1 MPEAATHP
9 NSMTTQTM
17 KNTLK
22 ALTLAAMAAPASV
35 FALEGLEVDSYF
47 AFESEY
53 SFRGVKLAGPSI
65 QPGVDISYMG
75 AYVGVWSS
83 SELFK
88 DVDGPELEIDY
99 LVGYAFEV
107 EDFEIDLG
115 FTAYTFPGDTDTYE
129 AYIGVTYGAID
140 FEPSLYFFYDFE
152 LEAFTIEGGVG
163 YGFDLA
169 ELGLEGFG
177 LDFGGSIGYVFAD
190 DSDEDYFYYLL
201 TADLVFDLNDAAYA
215 SVGVRL
221 SGNDGDVDPD
231 TQLWWGAAIGVA
243 F

>member
-1 MPEAATHP
+1 
-9 NSMTTQTM
+9 M
-17 KNTLK
+17 KNSLK
-22 ALTLAAMAAPASV
+22 ALSVAALAAPASL

-99 LVGYAFEV
+99 LIGYAFEV
-107 EDFEIDLG
+107 EDFEIDFG
-115 FTAYTFPGDTDTYE
+115 FTAYTFPGGDNTYE
-129 AYIGVTYGAID
+129 IYVGTTYSGLVVD
-140 FEPSLYFFYDFE
+140 PSLYFFYDFE
-152 LEAFTIEGGVG
+152 LEAFTIEGGAG
-163 YGFDLA
+163 YGIDLA
-169 ELGLEGFG
+169 EFGLDGFG
-177 LDFGGSIGYVFAD
+177 LDFGGYIGYVFAD

-201 TADLVFDLNDAAYA
+201 TADLVFDLNEAAYA

-231 TQLWWGAAIGVA
+231 VQFWWGAAIGVA